1 MKKRNRVL
9 ALTVA
14 AAMSASLLAGCGSS
28 AQQGGAASSEAAS
41 TDTAA
46 SVSDG
51 GEDNIIRVGVVCSM
65 TGGSAIYG
73 EGAQNA
79 VDMAVEEIN
88 AGDSGY
94 KIEIVNGGK
103 VADDAKDA
111 KQAMNAYNKVMAD
124 SPEAIVG
131 SFFSSVTLPMA
142 EQASKDGM
150 LLLATGA
157 TNADVTLKGDSIF
170 RNCFIDPYQGKM
182 AALFAKDKGFAKVAV
197 IYAKDD
203 DYSNG
208 LKDAFVENC
217 EANGIEVAYVGEC
230 MTTDTDYSSQAAQ
243 AVHAYPERRYSIV
256 RMDIDRCFC
265 PAQRDIRIVRQNRCH
280 RLIRAVAYIN
290 LQIDPFL
297 LEKSQLHRHILRCVK
312 HRMYHFVEHQLP
324 RLCLLPL
331 NTGTEHHC
339 QHAYHRKSCHYLLHR
354 IPPGII
360 TGSVYVP
367 GLQWVPLLQA
377 LEDPRSPGHQ
387 PPHQQ
392 NAADGQENTQ
402 TQDINQCA
410 DRVVQQRIES
420 RQQQDDRPSSQQSNH
435 NWRALLNWYH
445 LIAPMQIR
453 HLQIERQSH
462 GRHPQDKQ
470 AHGDQNQQRLCQIR
484 PQEPQRRRD
493 QRDRR
498 NPCQDPVH
506 LQLRHQYLPGR
517 YRAGLQNPQVFPLQ

>member
-65 TGGSAIYG
+65 TGGSTIYG

-243 AVHAYPERRYSIV
+243 AVASGADLLYYPCFLDTVPLLVGACNEPRRHP
-256 RMDIDRCFC
+256 R
-265 PAQRDIRIVRQNRCH
+265 PAQRH
-280 RLIRAVAYIN
+280 
-290 LQIDPFL
+290 
-297 LEKSQLHRHILRCVK
+297 
-312 HRMYHFVEHQLP
+312 
-324 RLCLLPL
+324 
-331 NTGTEHHC
+331 G
-339 QHAYHRKSCHYLLHR
+339 
-354 IPPGII
+354 
-360 TGSVYVP
+360 
-367 GLQWVPLLQA
+367 
-377 LEDPRSPGHQ
+377 
-387 PPHQQ
+387 
-392 NAADGQENTQ
+392 NAADECSHHHAPCQR
-402 TQDINQCA
+402 DA
-410 DRVVQQRIES
+410 FFVV
-420 RQQQDDRPSSQQSNH
+420 PKF
-435 NWRALLNWYH
+435 
-445 LIAPMQIR
+445 
-453 HLQIERQSH
+453 H
-462 GRHPQDKQ
+462 GRVSSRFSVWLQYSICIIVLQVFFIVFRYICVVIQKGPTVFV
-470 AHGDQNQQRLCQIR
+470 
-484 PQEPQRRRD
+484 RRGLWGIFSCG
-493 QRDRR
+493 RR
-498 NPCQDPVH
+498 GWLPAWRGAPSTSPSWKTSCP
-506 LQLRHQYLPGR
+506 PGR
-517 YRAGLQNPQVFPLQ
+517 QGRPRGSGAVG